1 MTSVS
6 KKLRTAAL
14 GVAIVAAAAAPMKQA
29 HAADRSDVVAGVVG
43 GVLLGSFIA
52 AVANAGNRSNV
63 APVQSYAAPTQSYVS
78 PQQTY
83 HAPAQ
88 NYYTPAPVETYY
100 EPAPTYYAPVPQYY
114 SPPVTFSFGIRS
126 GNHFGQRRNFRRYRH
141 HHRFHGHRR

>member
-43 GVLLGSFIA
+43 GVLLGSFI
-52 AVANAGNRSNV
+52 
-63 APVQSYAAPTQSYVS
+63 
-78 PQQTY
+78 
-83 HAPAQ
+83 
-88 NYYTPAPVETYY
+88 APVETYY